1 MQIRKFEA
9 EDMPQALRAIRE
21 EMGPDAVVL
30 STREVRKKGGV
41 LGILSRP
48 TLEVMV
54 AVDAPGLSIPPAP
67 PQRPAVTSEGGHR
80 TERQLDFDSLLREME
95 GRVERRPPPIGPSR
109 VAIPPD
115 GQIYEALWE
124 ELRTIRES
132 VGALRAKVMSLA
144 PPAEPVDGQIYEEL
158 RGIRESVGV
167 LRAKVMS
174 FAPPS
179 EPADGQI
186 YEELRAI
193 REGMGA
199 LRARM
204 ISLTPPSDPTDPMDG
219 QVYEALRGMREA
231 MGALRAKV
239 MSLAPPSESLEL
251 PIYEALCSV
260 KESVDALRARA
271 VNLAEFPK
279 KFDLAPDARVYEEL
293 RAIQSA
299 IFALPARGIVH
310 VDASPVEGDS
320 TEGDSTERGSI
331 ERGSGASGTENF
343 SGAVSGVVDA
353 LVYDEL
359 RAIRESVLALQART
373 GGDESR
379 TAGSLQALKESVAA
393 LMARPQEGIARSEL
407 LPLHQE
413 LRAVKE
419 FLREMKAIEDARR
432 DIRPVP
438 RDISGEMAAMRETLH
453 GIKDAVNALTTV
465 PPTEVHPP
473 PSLEHI
479 SQIVMGP
486 NQKFHDALIEIKA
499 SLSAL
504 TLARAATLDLPSHSP
519 VYERLQA
526 IESSMER
533 LWASV
538 QTGNA
543 RQAAGIHRAQNEMQN
558 IRESV
563 GVQQYRTELSTLRP
577 ILIGLFDK
585 LIANGLAPHIAVALF
600 KSAREKLSSDALWK
614 DDAVQEALRQA
625 IQEAVYVSGPIR
637 VEEGTTKIVLCVGPS
652 GVGRKMTLAKLV
664 ARETARKVTV
674 VSLGSAA
681 EAAQLA
687 EYLKQTP
694 IAVMASEGAL
704 QEAVALRS
712 EGEVIFVDVSPP
724 EEGSQEGLNAD
735 GITAL
740 KALSGLSVETHLVL
754 PAPAPE
760 SGFVKWIEALP
771 WPADF
776 LLFTKLDE
784 ASLYGP
790 LFNFMK
796 REGKPLSYFSTG
808 VRMPED
814 LEVAT
819 PGRMAELLLRQAL
832 HVDLAEGLQTKTLG
846 QDSEMGGDRTLRVVS
861 VTSGKGGVGK
871 TNVVANLAMAFSK
884 LGKRVLVL
892 DADLGL
898 GNLDVLFG
906 VVPKYTLEHVLAG
919 QKRIEEVLVSGPG
932 NIRILP
938 TSSGAG
944 PLNDLSSEQKVR
956 LLSELDQLDGVADIF
971 LIDTGAGIGST
982 VLYFNTAAQEIIL
995 VVTPEP
1001 TSLADAYA
1009 LMKVMSK
1016 QHGEKRFNL
1025 IVNMVKSES
1034 EAQAVV
1040 QKLSLVCEQFLE
1052 VALEYVGSVPF
1063 DDYLRMAVCTQ
1074 KSVVDAYPHARS
1086 STHFMQIGKRLLQK
1100 TIRNDSKGSVQFLWR
1115 RLLSKTAVG

>member
-1 MQIRKFEA
+1 
-9 EDMPQALRAIRE
+9 MPQALRAIRE
-21 EMGPDAVVL
+21 QMGPDAVVL
-30 STREVRKKGGV
+30 STREIRKKGGV
-41 LGILSRP
+41 LGILARP
-48 TLEVMV
+48 TIEVMV
-54 AVDAPGLSIPPAP
+54 AVDGSGPSNSPSL
-67 PQRPAVTSEGGHR
+67 PQRPAVASDGGHR
-80 TERQLDFDSLLREME
+80 PPLRAERQLDFDALLREME
-95 GRVERRPPPIGPSR
+95 GRAERRPTPVGVPR
-109 VAIPPD
+109 AATPPD

-124 ELRTIRES
+124 ELRAIRES
-132 VGALRAKVMSLA
+132 VGGVRAKVMSLA

-158 RGIRESVGV
+158 RGIRESVGA

-174 FAPPS
+174 FAPAS
-179 EPADGQI
+179 EPAEGQI

-199 LRARM
+199 LRSRM
-204 ISLTPPSDPTDPMDG
+204 LNLVPPSEPMEG

-271 VNLAEFPK
+271 VHPVEFPK
-279 KFDLAPDARVYEEL
+279 SVELAPDARIYEEL

-299 IFALPARGIVH
+299 IFALPVREIVH
-310 VDASPVEGDS
+310 VDASHIGRGPV
-320 TEGDSTERGSI
+320 
-331 ERGSGASGTENF
+331 ASGMEDRPD
-343 SGAVSGVVDA
+343 AVSGVVDT

-359 RAIRESVLALQART
+359 RAIRESVSALQART

-413 LRAVKE
+413 LRVVKE
-419 FLREMKAIEDARR
+419 FLREMKAVEDARH
-432 DIRPVP
+432 DVRPAP
-438 RDISGEMAAMRETLH
+438 RDLSLEMAAMRDMLR
-453 GIKDAVNALTTV
+453 GIKDSVNAFKAA
-465 PPTEVHPP
+465 PSMDIHPAP
-473 PSLEHI
+473 SLAPSLEDI
-479 SQIVMGP
+479 SQVVTGP
-486 NQKFHDALIEIKA
+486 SQKLHDALIEIKA

-504 TLARAATLDLPSHSP
+504 TVARAATLDLPSHSP

-538 QTGNA
+538 QAGNA
-543 RQAAGIHRAQNEMQN
+543 RQAAGIQRAQDEMQN

-585 LIANGLAPHIAVALF
+585 LVANGLSPHIAVELF

-625 IQEAVYVSGPIR
+625 IQETVYISGPIR
-637 VEEGTTKIVLCVGPS
+637 VEAGTTKIVLCVGPS
-652 GVGRKMTLAKLV
+652 GAGRKMTLAKLA
-664 ARETARKVTV
+664 ARETTLKVTV
-674 VSLGSAA
+674 VSLGSET
-681 EAAQLA
+681 EAARLS

-694 IAVMASEGAL
+694 ITVMVSEGAL

-712 EGEVIFVDVSPP
+712 AGEVIFVDVPPP
-724 EEGSQEGLNAD
+724 EEGGQTGLNAD
-735 GITAL
+735 KIATL

-754 PAPAPE
+754 PASAAE
-760 SGFVKWIEALP
+760 SDFVRWVEALP
-771 WPADF
+771 WPVDF

-796 REGKPLSYFSTG
+796 REGKPLSYFGTG

-819 PGRMAELLLRQAL
+819 PKRISELLMQQAL
-832 HVDLAEGLQTKTLG
+832 HVDLTEGLQTKTLG
-846 QDSEMGGDRTLRVVS
+846 PETEGDRALRVIS

-871 TNVVANLAMAFSK
+871 NNVVANLAMAFSK

-906 VVPKYTLEHVLAG
+906 VMPKYTLEHVLAG
-919 QKRIEEVLVSGPG
+919 QKSLSEVLVSGPG
-932 NIRILP
+932 NIQILP

-956 LLSELDQLDGVADIF
+956 LLSELDQLDGMADLF

-982 VLYFNTAAQEIIL
+982 VLYFNTAAQEIVL

-1025 IVNMVKSES
+1025 IVNMVKNES

-1040 QKLSLVCEQFLE
+1040 QKLSLVCEQFLD
-1052 VALEYVGSVPF
+1052 VTLDYVGAVPF
-1063 DDYLRMAVCTQ
+1063 DDYLRMAVCAQ